1 MDFLGNKTRLA
12 RRMFLACAAA
22 SFSGCT
28 LLSTRP
34 SDQEV
39 KKLLEDRA
47 RRAQGEVAPVA
58 SQKPKMTIA
67 DVLDVDEWGKR
78 ATDNT
83 KSMFGYGP
91 NKNIAQEAF
100 DAAEQ
105 KYQEASQADGDQ
117 RKKYFA
123 EAADKFGW
131 AAYRWPD
138 SALQEDAYYKAGESY
153 FFSDQ
158 YSKAAGEYEKL
169 LKAYPNSRY
178 RETVS
183 QRRFEIGRYWLDINK
198 RNPHWPLTPNMTDDT
213 RPLWDTPGEAMRV
226 FDKLRLE
233 DPTGKLADDAVF
245 ATANAHFAN
254 GDFISAS
261 GDYQAL
267 IDTYPNSEH
276 QFDAHF
282 MKLQS
287 ELYRYQGTDYAT
299 SPLDEA
305 NKMIRQIKKQFPDE
319 AEKHR
324 AYLNRSYLKARFAK
338 ADWLYERG
346 QYYER
351 QGHNRSAAIFYKK
364 VLDEFGDTKFAQ
376 DAEARMEAIKNLPPA
391 PEQHFQWLVD
401 LFPERS
407 IAKPIFTSDVPK
419 SSVKNGK

>member
-1 MDFLGNKTRLA
+1 MDFLGKKTRFS
-12 RRMFLACAAA
+12 RRLILACAVA
-22 SFSGCT
+22 SSTGCAM
-28 LLSTRP
+28 LSPRP
-34 SDQEV
+34 SDQEI
-39 KKLLEDRA
+39 KELLDQRA
-47 RRAQGEVAPVA
+47 RRAQGTVAPVE

-67 DVLDVDEWGKR
+67 DVFDIDEWGKK

-83 KSMFGYGP
+83 IALAGYGP
-91 NKNIAQEAF
+91 NKNIAQESF
-100 DAAEQ
+100 DAGEQ
-105 KYQEASQADGDQ
+105 KYQEGVAAEGDL

-123 EAADKFGW
+123 EAAEKFGW

-138 SALQEDAYYKAGESY
+138 SALQEDSFFKAGESY
-153 FFSDQ
+153 FFGDQ
-158 YSKAAGEYEKL
+158 YSKAAEQYEKL

-183 QRRFEIGRYWLDINK
+183 LRRFEIGRYWLEINK
-198 RNPHWPLTPNMTDDT
+198 QNPHWPLTPNMMDDT
-213 RPLWDTPGEAMRV
+213 RPFWDTPGEAMRI

-282 MKLQS
+282 MKLQA
-287 ELYRYQGTDYAT
+287 ELYRYQGADYSTA
-299 SPLDEA
+299 SLDEA

-324 AYLNRSYLKARFAK
+324 AYLNRSYLKSRYAK
-338 ADWLYERG
+338 AHWLYERG

-351 QGHNRSAAIFYKK
+351 QGHHRSAAIFYNK
-364 VLDEFGDTKFAQ
+364 VIDEFSDTKFAQ
-376 DAEARMEAIKNLPPA
+376 DAEARIEATKNLPPV

-407 IAKPIFTSDVPK
+407 IARPIFTSDAPK
-419 SSVKNGK
+419 SSSRKMK